1 MAAFY
6 VTGIT
11 RSVLTGSTILFSG
24 ILLRVGYGLLYDG
37 NVSPSSLEIPASNGA
52 WHPVYD
58 RPISLYVPHVSQPV
72 PSTSHVLYL
81 LQLDLLQLDLLQ
93 QVIIAPVIL

>member
-52 WHPVYD
+52 WHPIYD
-58 RPISLYVPHVSQPV
+58 RPISLYVPHVSPPV

-81 LQLDLLQLDLLQ
+81 LQLDFLE